1 MLLPIP
7 GVELGSGDPFV
18 KIPTVAPAEFP
29 ARRGASDSASAV
41 RKVVGVPEINVVMS
55 RGTEVADRL
64 VETVATNGAKEA
76 EVGDG
81 KVPEKEREEL
91 DGIVLAG
98 CDVERKVD
106 AVCRDE
112 DDSLAAGED
121 VKPAGEMATEAEE
134 AWVTETGVVTG
145 LLILAASEDLVACP
159 TLVLSEVGRSKVL
172 GGTTGADNGKSFSL
186 SVTPTQGK
194 QNTD

>member
-7 GVELGSGDPFV
+7 GVELGSGNPFV

-64 VETVATNGAKEA
+64 VETVARTGAKEA

-81 KVPEKEREEL
+81 KLPEKEREEL

-98 CDVERKVD
+98 CDVEGKVD
-106 AVCRDE
+106 AECGAE
-112 DDSLAAGED
+112 SLAVGED
-121 VKPAGEMATEAEE
+121 VKPAEETATEVEE
-134 AWVTETGVVTG
+134 TWETETGVVAG
-145 LLILAASEDLVACP
+145 LLMLAASEDIVAC
-159 TLVLSEVGRSKVL
+159 TALVLSEVGRSEVL
-172 GGTTGADNGKSFSL
+172 GGTTGADNGKSFSW
-186 SVTPTQGK
+186 SVTPT
-194 QNTD
+194 